1 MLLCDEIHICS
12 AAELNS
18 NVKVPEL
25 EKFVSGHMQA
35 SEELLE
41 DPGGSWRIRRIL
53 EGPGGSWGVLPG
65 SWRILEDPENPG
77 GSWGVLGDPGGSRE
91 S

>member
-41 DPGGSWRIRRIL
+41 DPGGSWRILEDPGGSWGIL
-53 EGPGGSWGVLPG
+53 EGPGGS
-65 SWRILEDPENPG
+65 
-77 GSWGVLGDPGGSRE
+77 
-91 S
+91 

>member
-1 MLLCDEIHICS
+1 MESGVDTAGDFAQVTLELICFCVMKS
-12 AAELNS
+12 TFVQRLSKRDELNS

-41 DPGGSWRIRRIL
+41 GPGGSWRIRRIL
-53 EGPGGSWGVLPG
+53 EGPGGS
-65 SWRILEDPENPG
+65 
-77 GSWGVLGDPGGSRE
+77 
-91 S
+91 